1 MRYYFTQVNKVELVL
16 CCSELIKHYLI
27 SYAIKTCNKVCTF
40 GKSEDIVNK
49 NI

>member
-1 MRYYFTQVNKVELVL
+1 MKYYFTQAYKVELVL

-27 SYAIKTCNKVCTF
+27 SYAIKTFNKAFTL
-40 GKSEDIVNK
+40 GKSEDLVNK